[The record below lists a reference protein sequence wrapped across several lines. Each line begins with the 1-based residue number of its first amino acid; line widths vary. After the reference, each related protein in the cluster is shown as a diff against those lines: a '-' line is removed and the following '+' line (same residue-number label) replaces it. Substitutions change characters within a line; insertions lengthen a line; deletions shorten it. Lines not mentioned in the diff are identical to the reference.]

1 MKNQVRYGTA
11 NIQKARL
18 APITEQQIAEIA
30 AITGENKSEVVQSAI
45 TRYYMEIVY
54 NAQAKKLEQLQA
66 EYDKVYSA
74 LVSQENS

>member
-1 MKNQVRYGTA
+1 MNKQVRFGSGP
-11 NIQKARL
+11 NDKARL
-18 APITEQQIAEIA
+18 PTITEQQIEEIA
-30 AITGENKSEVVQSAI
+30 AITGENKNAVVQSAI

-74 LVSQENS
+74 LVSKD

>member
-30 AITGENKSEVVQSAI
+30 AITGENKSEVVQAAI
-45 TRYYMEIVY
+45 TERYMRVVY
-54 NAQAKKLEQLQA
+54 SQHEKKIEQLQA

>member
-30 AITGENKSEVVQSAI
+30 AITGENKSEAVQAAI
-45 TRYYMEIVY
+45 TERYMRVVY
-54 NAQAKKLEQLQA
+54 SQHEKKIEQLESQVLILEA
-66 EYDKVYSA
+66 A
-74 LVSQENS
+74 LRDAAQ